1 MRMLGENEKNPTVPS
16 GMQAF
21 TLTFDKPLH
30 FTLDPTE
37 GIAIEN
43 VALVSF
49 PFGLVDV
56 TATNVTV
63 SADSL
68 TLSGTANMPEGVT
81 YQVFV
86 GDPGAVSAIFPFEIA
101 DVVEMGQGDGSVQ
114 QYFLGTVALPDAVVS
129 GAGRLPEGFLLMDGP
144 DWAVLFD
151 AEAGLD
157 ADVSTGPE
165 ESRRRRETIRALCAL
180 PLSLWLESFPQQLF
194 FRFSTCARWV
204 ISAISQSRGR

>member
-1 MRMLGENEKNPTVPS
+1 MSRINFHRLLAVAVIAFFSHGSVLGQVTTPDGPQVVPIDSGSSSQQPPAVGDAPSVTSFVVGGVTLKENEMLGENEKNPTVPS

-43 VALVSF
+43 LALVSF

-86 GDPGAVSAIFPFEIA
+86 GDPECRVC
-101 DVVEMGQGDGSVQ
+101 
-114 QYFLGTVALPDAVVS
+114 YFSFRDNGCCRN
-129 GAGRLPEGFLLMDGP
+129 GAGRWSGT
-144 DWAVLFD
+144 AVFFGHGGTCPML
-151 AEAGLD
+151 
-157 ADVSTGPE
+157 
-165 ESRRRRETIRALCAL
+165 
-180 PLSLWLESFPQQLF
+180 SFPG
-194 FRFSTCARWV
+194 
-204 ISAISQSRGR
+204 RGVCPRGFC